1 MLLVTGFSH
10 PTDADRFVKTEIR
23 YLKYDP
29 LEAWALTPAGVLFNF
44 DGIVNPGE
52 LAALAG
58 RYPGVTFRS
67 IHSIAAGAADPLPEP
82 TREQRPYHRWIPL
95 SEGMKLDDGHVLTE
109 QLYSSY

>member
-29 LEAWALTPAGVLFNF
+29 LEAWALSPAGVLFNF
-44 DGIVNPGE
+44 DGILNPGE

-67 IHSIAAGAADPLPEP
+67 IYSIAAGALDPHPDA
-82 TREQRPYHRWIPL
+82 TQQQRTYHRWLPL
-95 SEGMKLDDGHVLTE
+95 SEGMKLEGGHVLTE
-109 QLYSSY
+109 ELYSSY